1 MPLPEVAFLDSKSEM
16 ANLYNDIGRY
26 EEALELHREVYAKSK
41 SLGAPDSF
49 KYANNLATS
58 LLACK
63 LYEEG
68 KSFLRA
74 RIPEATREHGPE
86 HMSVLFLRINYA
98 SILGSEA
105 RSRDD
110 LVEAVALL
118 EELSSTARRVL
129 GAAHPTTMT
138 INGNLESARSKL
150 ASFAAAP

>member
-58 LLACK
+58 LLGCER
-63 LYEEG
+63 YEEA
-68 KSFLRA
+68 KPFLRA
-74 RIPEATREHGPE
+74 RIPEAASELGTEHAT
-86 HMSVLFLRINYA
+86 VLTLRCNYA
-98 SILGSEA
+98 SALFTEG
-105 RSRDD
+105 RSRDN

-118 EELSSTARRVL
+118 EELSSTARRVF
-129 GAAHPTTMT
+129 GTAHPTTMT
-138 INGNLESARSKL
+138 ISGNLGRARLRL